1 MKVESLPSDEQQD
14 FPISF
19 HSNQPA
25 TLDIL
30 LLSNFPSCLSLR
42 QDKDFNVC
50 VLGVPTLP

>member
-1 MKVESLPSDEQQD
+1 MKVESLPSDEQQN

-19 HSNQPA
+19 HSKQPA

-42 QDKDFNVC
+42 QDEDLNGC
-50 VLGVPTLP
+50 VLGVSAPP